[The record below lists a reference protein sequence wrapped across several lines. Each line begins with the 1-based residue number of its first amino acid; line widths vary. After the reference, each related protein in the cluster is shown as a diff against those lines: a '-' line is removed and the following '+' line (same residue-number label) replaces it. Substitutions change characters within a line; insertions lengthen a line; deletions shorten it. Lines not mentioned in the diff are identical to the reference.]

1 MSLRT
6 HSFVWGGLACALSIG
21 IGIAVG
27 VNTQDFSNILF
38 FIVAGILLFTLI
50 SCIILCNNFVGGMV
64 ATVFRWGFVRMP
76 GIIFELSLDGCLFL
90 IGVKV
95 LFWIISTLISLLF
108 GALAIALGMVC
119 SVFVY
124 PFALYESFKDPLD

>member
-6 HSFVWGGLACALSIG
+6 HSFVWGGLAFAAATGLGLGLAINSQNWSNFIYFV
-21 IGIAVG
+21 IAG
-27 VNTQDFSNILF
+27 V
-38 FIVAGILLFTLI
+38 LLFTML
-50 SCIILCNNFVGGMV
+50 SCVILCNNFVGSMI
-64 ATVFRWGFVRMP
+64 ATVFSWGFVRMP

-95 LFWIISTLISLLF
+95 LFWIISTLISILF
-108 GALAIALGMVC
+108 GLLAISLGMAC
-119 SVFVY
+119 SIFVY

>member
-108 GALAIALGMVC
+108 GALAIALGM
-119 SVFVY
+119 S
-124 PFALYESFKDPLD
+124 ALYSCIPLRFTKASRTP